1 MKTLQEQYNKI
12 QEGKG
17 SKEIFMK
24 DAKHQFPNLIRN
36 AAGFNETANT
46 LKGKGIISEAVF
58 VSTGSTQK
66 PDWFNIFN
74 DNMSS
79 LNEEAKAVEK
89 KVSKEVEDAQEGKGF
104 DYKDLKNVDNVFG
117 ESFLRGYYTEIKDP
131 ANKDKTIDEVKDIVA
146 KNLAKDRLY
155 YTTEAQFGVK
165 GIGYT
170 DEHPGLTA
178 SKSDQMEKVKIKEDI
193 IKEHIMI
200 KLTDILAEASDKPKR
215 AKKAKKE
222 TTESK
227 LKAIEEQG
235 RVTTLEA
242 QIDALEEII
251 EAKTSR
257 INMVQEDENMAELV
271 APAKVKEMQ
280 REVKKL
286 EKLKEKYGRMYE
298 KACGKSYEGKT
309 VLATEDTLEEDSIEE
324 DFLDEGS
331 NDNSNLN
338 SDQGSN
344 SNSNTNPESYSGL
357 DRFKRK

>member
-17 SKEIFMK
+17 SKEVFMK
-24 DAKHQFPNLIRN
+24 NAKRQFPNLVRN
-36 AAGFNETANT
+36 AAGFSETANT

-66 PDWFNIFN
+66 PDWFSIFN
-74 DNMSS
+74 DSMSS
-79 LNEEAKAVEK
+79 LTEEAKAVEK

-170 DEHPGLTA
+170 DEAPSLKA
-178 SKSDQMEKVKIKEDI
+178 SKSDQMEKVKIKEDL

-200 KLTDILAEASDKPKR
+200 KLTDILAEASDKPK

-286 EKLKEKYGRMYE
+286 TKLKEKFGRTYE
-298 KACGKSYEGKT
+298 KMCGKSYGGKT
-309 VLATEDTLEEDSIEE
+309 VLDEESIEEETIDE
-324 DFLDEGS
+324 DFLDEAS